1 MSFHFCY
8 TDSLLFVSY
17 FLELLMSTHAEEHK
31 NTVFSETFAQ
41 YLNGYALEVL
51 EQEGV
56 APVNQVHQTNGFSL
70 RVLEREELDETGW
83 SIDVTIEDIDEVLGR
98 RDLLVGRSEM
108 FTFEANPFVDERI
121 LYAVQELVERY
132 VIIRKRISRSSV
144 NALAQSRRVQ
154 YRD

>member
-1 MSFHFCY
+1 
-8 TDSLLFVSY
+8 
-17 FLELLMSTHAEEHK
+17 MSTHAEEHK

-70 RVLEREELDETGW
+70 RVLERESPSHELGW
-83 SIDVTIEDIDEVLGR
+83 SVDVTIEDIDEVLGR

-108 FTFEANPFVDERI
+108 FTFEANPFVDERV
-121 LYAVQELVERY
+121 LYAVQEIMERY
-132 VIIRKRISRSSV
+132 VGIRKRISRSNV
-144 NALAQSRRVQ
+144 NAIAQSRRVQ

>member
-1 MSFHFCY
+1 
-8 TDSLLFVSY
+8 
-17 FLELLMSTHAEEHK
+17 MSTHAEEHQ
-31 NTVFSETFAQ
+31 NIVFSETFTQ
-41 YLNGYALEVL
+41 YLNGYALEIL

-70 RVLEREELDETGW
+70 RVLERESSSDENGW
-83 SIDVTIEDIDEVLGR
+83 SIDVAIEDIDEVLGR

-108 FTFEANPFVDERI
+108 FTFEANPFVDERV

>member
-1 MSFHFCY
+1 
-8 TDSLLFVSY
+8 
-17 FLELLMSTHAEEHK
+17 MSTHAEEHK

-108 FTFEANPFVDERI
+108 FTFEANPFVDERV
-121 LYAVQELVERY
+121 LYAVQEIMEWY
-132 VIIRKRISRSSV
+132 VVIRKRISRSNV
-144 NALAQSRRVQ
+144 NAIAQSRRVQ

>member
-1 MSFHFCY
+1 
-8 TDSLLFVSY
+8 
-17 FLELLMSTHAEEHK
+17 MSTHAEEHK
-31 NTVFSETFAQ
+31 NIVFSETFAQ
-41 YLNGYALEVL
+41 YLNGYALEIF

-70 RVLEREELDETGW
+70 RVLERESSSDENGW
-83 SIDVTIEDIDEVLGR
+83 SIDVAIEDIDEVFGR

-108 FTFEANPFVDERI
+108 FTFEANPFVDERV